1 MELEPIKRKCGRP
14 VTFYPA
20 KKQEAVNAILS
31 RVATSRDSIL
41 TICKSDKDLPN
52 AETFFTWIRES
63 EELAHDYARA
73 KESQADIIAEEMLD
87 ISDNGTND
95 YMERQA
101 GNGDNVGWQLN
112 GEHVQRSKLRIETRK
127 WLLGKLRPKR
137 YGDTVRQEITGANG
151 GALNV
156 TVTPIQ
162 ASIL

>member
-1 MELEPIKRKCGRP
+1 MELEPIKRKRGRP
-14 VTFYPA
+14 VVYKGD
-20 KKQEAVNAILS
+20 KKQGAIDFILA
-31 RVATSRDSIL
+31 RIATSRDSL
-41 TICKSDKDLPN
+41 KTICAGSDNLPTVD
-52 AETFFTWIRES
+52 TFFVWLKES
-63 EELAHDYARA
+63 PELADHYARA
-73 KESQADIIAEEMLD
+73 KEAQADVIAEEMLD